1 MFSSKQHNAVAWLFL
16 AAFCQRES
24 LAFAPRT
31 VETRP
36 PFFRLQMATVPDYNS
51 VDVAKTGVQGAV
63 STAQR
68 AVDQNLSLG
77 APRARPTGGHF
88 LTKGGV
94 QVTANVEPLEFS
106 KSLNAGTSESAI
118 EHLID
123 QLDSHRGV
131 LLTSSYEFP
140 GRYARW
146 SLGFVDPPLE
156 VSGKADKCTI
166 RALNERGKI
175 LLPAIEKAMQ
185 MLKEQEILS
194 DVTVF
199 QESASSN
206 GEAPLAVQI
215 DVTVV
220 PPPEVGTFSEEERSR
235 QVRGQDGCFLKIVCA
250 ILICL
255 PLSCLCTIAFFVF
268 RGEIL
273 GGFVWIPKWRWSTR
287 TVRSLWIRLDICI

>member
-1 MFSSKQHNAVAWLFL
+1 MMMMCTLKQRHSVLAWLAL

-24 LAFAPRT
+24 AAFVPRA
-31 VETRP
+31 VEMRRP
-36 PFFRLQMATVPDYNS
+36 FLPLQMSTAVPNFNG
-51 VDVAKTGVQGAV
+51 VEVAKTGGQGAV

-77 APRARPTGGHF
+77 APRGRPTGGHF

-94 QVTANVEPLEFS
+94 QVTANVKPLEFS
-106 KSLNAGTSESAI
+106 KSLNPGTSESAI

-146 SLGFVDPPLE
+146 SLGFVDPPVE
-156 VSGKADKCTI
+156 VSGKSDKCTI

-185 MLKEQEILS
+185 TLKEQGILS

-199 QESASSN
+199 QESTTSN
-206 GEAPLAVQI
+206 GEAPSTVKI

-220 PPPEVGTFSEEERSR
+220 PPPEVGTFNEEERSR
-235 QVRGQDGCFLKIVCA
+235 QVRGLTKH
-250 ILICL
+250 
-255 PLSCLCTIAFFVF
+255 
-268 RGEIL
+268 
-273 GGFVWIPKWRWSTR
+273 
-287 TVRSLWIRLDICI
+287 